1 MKIDIYN
8 HIFPQGYFD
17 RMMAVAPA
25 HADMGKRV
33 RNIPILT
40 DLDIRFRC
48 MDMFGEYQQ
57 ILSLASP
64 PIEVLADAEASI
76 DLARAA
82 NDGMAELCQQHPDR
96 FPGFVAS
103 LPLNNPEASV
113 AE

>member
-40 DLDIRFRC
+40 DLDIRVRTF
-48 MDMFGEYQQ
+48 
-57 ILSLASP
+57 
-64 PIEVLADAEASI
+64 
-76 DLARAA
+76 
-82 NDGMAELCQQHPDR
+82 ELWFFSF
-96 FPGFVAS
+96 FPSEF
-103 LPLNNPEASV
+103 L
-113 AE
+113 